1 MQAHRNLHF
10 DPSPLLLKYG
20 APPGGRRQ
28 SLVEDF
34 HRNHVDQVMLA
45 YNVPE
50 GSASLSINARVT
62 MEHIYGKPGSAPV
75 APVQCINGLTY
86 PQGAPNGGVRVAL
99 PPRALQYLVNR

>member
-1 MQAHRNLHF
+1 MQAHRNLHV

-34 HRNHVDQVMLA
+34 HRNHVEQVMLA

-50 GSASLSINARVT
+50 GSASLNINVRVT
-62 MEHIYGKPGSAPV
+62 VEHIYGKPGSAPV
-75 APVQCINGLTY
+75 APVQCMDGLTY
-86 PQGAPNGGVRVAL
+86 PQGAHKSGVRVVL
-99 PPRALQYLVNR
+99 PPRALQDLVNR